1 MNSSSRFA
9 VGVHVLALLALEAR
23 PVPSAYIAG
32 SVNTNPAVIRRILV
46 QLGKAGFT
54 RATLGATGGTMLA
67 LPAAAINLLDVYR
80 AMEEPG
86 VLGLHRNDPNPA
98 CEVGRNITVV
108 LGGIFDR
115 AQQAMEGV
123 VGALT
128 LQDIL
133 DRLKTA
139 QHAH

>member
-9 VGVHVLALLALEAR
+9 VGIHVLALLALVKE
-23 PVPSAYIAG
+23 PVSSTFIAG
-32 SVNTNPAVIRRILV
+32 SVNTNPVVIRRILV

-54 RATLGATGGTMLA
+54 RSTLGAAGGTMLA
-67 LPAAAINLLDVYR
+67 RPPDAINLLDVYR

-86 VLGLHRNDPNPA
+86 VLGLHRNSPNPA
-98 CEVGRNITVV
+98 CEVGRNITAV

-115 AQQAMEGV
+115 AQQAMEDV
-123 VGALT
+123 VGAMT

-133 DRLKTA
+133 DQLKTA
-139 QHAH
+139 QDDH

>member
-9 VGVHVLALLALEAR
+9 VGVHMLALLALEAR

-54 RATLGATGGTMLA
+54 RSILGATGGTMLA
-67 LPAAAINLLDVYR
+67 RPAVAISLLDVYR
-80 AMEEPG
+80 AVEEPG
-86 VLGLHRNDPNPA
+86 VLSLHRNGPNPA
-98 CEVGRNITVV
+98 CEVGRNITAV
-108 LGGIFDR
+108 LGGIFNH
-115 AQQAMEGV
+115 AQQAMESV

-133 DRLKTA
+133 DQLKTA
-139 QHAH
+139 QNMQ